1 MARVEGQSLTHDS
14 VVGLARTEPEVERT
28 IPVVGEAWMSSGDS
42 LCPGYE
48 DQKSGDGRWHRE
60 GRMHVAFPDASARRK
75 LDEHG
80 DRPPLGL
87 EDRLG
92 HVAEI
97 LSVHLQRQRAVA
109 LDLDPVEIVPS

>member
-14 VVGLARTEPEVERT
+14 VVGLARAETEVERT
-28 IPVVGEAWMSSGDS
+28 IPVVGEARMSSGDS
-42 LCPGYE
+42 LCPRYQ
-48 DQKSGDGRWHRE
+48 DQKSGDGRWHRDCT
-60 GRMHVAFPDASARRK
+60 MHDAFPDAGARRK

-109 LDLDPVEIVPS
+109 VDLDPVEIVAS